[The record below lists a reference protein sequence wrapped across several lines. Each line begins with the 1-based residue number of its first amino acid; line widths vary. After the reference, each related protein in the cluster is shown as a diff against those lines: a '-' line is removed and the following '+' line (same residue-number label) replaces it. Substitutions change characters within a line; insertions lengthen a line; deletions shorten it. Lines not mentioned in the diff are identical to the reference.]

1 MKQII
6 PVKQGDNI
14 TLTVNGLGSS
24 GEGVGKYEGFTV
36 FVKGALPEEEVRVTI
51 TLVKKSY
58 AVGALE
64 EIVKASAERVEPACP
79 VYKECGGCQ
88 LQHLS
93 YKGQLECKRQQVQ
106 DALTRIGHLNL
117 EALPVLGAAEPWSY
131 RNKMQFPAAADA
143 EGVLQ
148 IGCYAT
154 ATHSVVDT
162 DACMI
167 SKEANN
173 AIMKTVR
180 TWMQHYN
187 ISAYDEKT
195 GKGLV
200 RHIMGRVGV
209 HSGEVMAVIITSG
222 YDIPH
227 RGVLIEWLKR
237 HVPGLV
243 SVVQNIN
250 KKQTNVVMGSKTR
263 VLYGPESIKD
273 SLGSLSFHISAQAFF
288 QVNSEQAEKLY
299 NKALEF
305 AALSGKETVVD
316 VYCGTGTISL
326 YLARHAKQVYGI
338 EIVAPAIENAKKNAE
353 ENKCANAEFIC
364 GDAAVELPK
373 LLAGGVRPDVV
384 VVDPPR
390 AGCEQKVLAAIAEVQ
405 PERVVYV
412 SCNPA
417 SLARDLAFMEQ
428 HGYKAIVAQ
437 PVDMFPMT
445 SHVETV
451 VLLGRK
457 FEKSCEHVY
466 LDYEPSAEIDLPG
479 GATYS
484 EIKQWIQAE
493 YDLKVSSLYV
503 AQVKQKHGIVERECY
518 NKPKSENAKQPK
530 CPPEKEAAIEAALKH
545 FKMI

>member
-195 GKGLV
+195 GKGVV

-250 KKQTNVVMGSKTR
+250 KKKTNVVMGSKTR

-373 LLAGGVRPDVV
+373 LLAGGVRPDVL

-457 FEKSCEHVY
+457 FEKSREHVY